1 MRTQLK
7 EVQGIDWLDGAAM
20 NCKWK
25 GPRLRDL
32 LITAGVHLGQEGAE
46 KKKKKKRYVSFEC
59 YQVECQDDTWFGGSV
74 ELERCMS
81 LDDEVI
87 LALEV

>member
-1 MRTQLK
+1 M
-7 EVQGIDWLDGAAM
+7 
-20 NCKWK
+20 
-25 GPRLRDL
+25 
-32 LITAGVHLGQEGAE
+32 LIAAGVDSSQEAVTG
-46 KKKKKKRYVSFEC
+46 KRFVAFEC

-87 LALEV
+87 LALEVYPLFHFLQL